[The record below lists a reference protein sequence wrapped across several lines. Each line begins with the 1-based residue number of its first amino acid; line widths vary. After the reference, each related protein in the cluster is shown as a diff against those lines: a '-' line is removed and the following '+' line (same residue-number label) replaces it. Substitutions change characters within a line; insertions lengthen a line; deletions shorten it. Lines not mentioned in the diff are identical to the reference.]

1 MRQLDEYRE
10 IYPSIRMSRDDR
22 GVLQV
27 VLHTDGD
34 SLQYN
39 WAHSAEFGR
48 AFRDIG
54 QDNKNRVVLVTG
66 TGREFVGPRA
76 DSPEG
81 QVTKMSQS
89 SGGKA
94 GLTATTLAER
104 MAFLQEMQNAILD
117 VPVPV
122 VCAVNGPVLRHCEL
136 ALWADVIVASD
147 DASFEDSAHFDLQGL
162 VPGDGMQIIATMLM
176 GINRAR
182 SFMLTGEVIDAEEA
196 LRLGMVAEL
205 AAKDQVLARALDIA
219 HKIAEKP
226 DITLRHTR
234 AILTMPIKK
243 MVLEYGTAG
252 LQLEATAML
261 AQYS

>member
-1 MRQLDEYRE
+1 MG
-10 IYPSIRMSRDDR
+10 I
-22 GVLQV
+22 LQV
-27 VLHTDGD
+27 AFHTDGD
-34 SLQYN
+34 SLRYN
-39 WAHSAEFGR
+39 WGHSSEFSR
-48 AFRDIG
+48 AFRDIA
-54 QDNKNRVVLVTG
+54 QDNENRVVLVTG

-76 DSPEG
+76 DVPEG
-81 QVTKMSQS
+81 QVATMSKKL
-89 SGGKA
+89 GGKS
-94 GLTATTLAER
+94 GLTASSLAEGLAIVR
-104 MAFLQEMQNAILD
+104 EMQNAILD
-117 VPVPV
+117 VPVPT

-147 DASFEDSAHFDLQGL
+147 DASFEDSVHFDLQGL

-182 SFMLTGEVIDAEEA
+182 SFLLTGEVIDAQEA

-205 AAKDQVLARALDIA
+205 AAKDQVLARALEIA
-219 HKIAEKP
+219 RKIAEKP

-243 MVLEYGTAG
+243 MVLEYATVG

-261 AQYS
+261 ARYT